1 MPENLLKDLTP
12 LLVGYGV
19 RVLGA
24 LVALWIS
31 FRISSWFQQK
41 ITRGLSARKFDKT
54 LSIFFGNLARYLV
67 LIAAI
72 LACLGLFGIETTSFA
87 AILGAAGLAI
97 GLAFQG
103 TLSNFSAG
111 VMVLVFRPF
120 TVGDYIKVGDLEGT
134 VAEINLFVCA
144 LNTLDNRRL
153 VVPNSTITSGAIEN
167 YTANELRRVDI
178 CVGVDY
184 GSNLAEVRKVLD
196 AAAATVPHRDP
207 KRGHDIFLES
217 LGDSSV
223 NFQVRVWAKPEH
235 YWAVWDAGTEIVKVS
250 LDNAN
255 IPIPFPQMDV
265 HLDKVA

>member
-1 MPENLLKDLTP
+1 MPENLVKDLIP
-12 LLVGYGV
+12 MLVGYGV

-24 LVALWIS
+24 LFALWLSFKIS
-31 FRISSWFQQK
+31 AWFKNK
-41 ITRGLSARKFDKT
+41 ITNQLNARKFDKT
-54 LSIFFGNLARYLV
+54 LSLFFGNLARYLV
-67 LIAAI
+67 LVAAI

-111 VMVLVFRPF
+111 VMLLVFRPF
-120 TVGDYIKVGDLEGT
+120 SVGDYIKVGGLEGT
-134 VAEINLFVCA
+134 VKELNLFVCA
-144 LNTLDNRRL
+144 LDTLDHRRL
-153 VVPNSTITSGAIEN
+153 IVPNSTITSGPIEN

-196 AAAATVPHRDP
+196 AAAKTIPHRDP
-207 KRGHDIFLES
+207 QRGHDIFLHT

-235 YWAVWDAGTEIVKVS
+235 YWAVWDQGTEIVKVS
-250 LDNAN
+250 LDKAN
-255 IPIPFPQMDV
+255 ISIPFPQMDV